1 MVADEGM
8 VKQSEKNHRLQRV
21 GGESQFTIEEKKR

>member
-8 VKQSEKNHRLQRV
+8 VKQSEK
-21 GGESQFTIEEKKR
+21 ESSPAGITDDGRSELTI